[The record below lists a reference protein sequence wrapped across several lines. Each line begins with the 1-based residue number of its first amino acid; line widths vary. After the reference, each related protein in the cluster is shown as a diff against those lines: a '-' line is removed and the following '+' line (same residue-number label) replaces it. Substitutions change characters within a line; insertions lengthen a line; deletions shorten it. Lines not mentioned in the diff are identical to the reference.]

1 MLLFARMRGGDGV
14 LVVLVEFEMIAVS
27 HERTADPA
35 ATAARDRPLP
45 ARASVPQACA
55 EGAPT

>member
-1 MLLFARMRGGDGV
+1 MLLFPPVRGGDGV
-14 LVVLVEFEMIAVS
+14 LVVLVEFGMIAAS
-27 HERTADPA
+27 LEQTADPA